1 MGSDLLRCSVV
12 VCAYTEK
19 RWDDLVAAVGS
30 LQAQTMAPHEVIVVV
45 DHNPELLARVA
56 AELPQVTSVENPGRR
71 GLSGARNA
79 GLAVATGD
87 IVAFLDDDAAAEP
100 DWLALLVEGYENPAV
115 VGVGGSAEPEW
126 ASGRRPGSHENSIGS
141 SAVRTGACPQRRPRC
156 AT

>member
-30 LQAQTMAPHEVIVVV
+30 LRAQTMAPDEVIVVV

-56 AELPQVTSVENPGRR
+56 AELPQVTSVGNPERR

-87 IVAFLDDDAAAEP
+87 IVAFLDDDATAEP
-100 DWLALLVEGYENPAV
+100 HWLALLVEGYQNPAV
-115 VGVGGSAEPEW
+115 VGVGGSANPYGP
-126 ASGRRPGSHENSIGS
+126 AAGRPGFHESSIGS
-141 SAVRTGACPQRRPRC
+141 SAVRTGACPLRRPRC